1 MELYYAPPRQ
11 ISGDEIILEGD
22 ESAHLVRVMRKRS
35 GEDILVA
42 DGTGMAYS
50 AKIIATERRRT
61 ICRIIAR
68 HPQHNEPP
76 HHLTLAVGLTK
87 NPSRFDTLVEKTTE
101 IGVARIIPL
110 LTQRTIRHAP
120 RSERW
125 RAIALAAMKQSG
137 RSRLP
142 ELDEPASLIK
152 VLSEFNNTTA
162 AILHEG
168 ASGPSLK
175 GLDPVPGFVLIG
187 PEGGFTDEE
196 LQEALDRGC
205 RMASLGVRRLRT
217 ETAAV
222 AAAALILL
230 GGSPA
235 DSHPETR
242 RPED

>member
-1 MELYYAPPRQ
+1 MDLYYAPPQQ
-11 ISGDEIILEGD
+11 ITSDEIVLEGD

-50 AKIIATERRRT
+50 ARIIATERRRT
-61 ICRIIAR
+61 ICRIMAR

-76 HHLTLAVGLTK
+76 QRLTLAVGLTK

-110 LTQRTIRHAP
+110 LTHRTIRHAP

-142 ELDEPASLIK
+142 ELNEPASLDE
-152 VLSEFNNTTA
+152 VLSEVNTTSA

-168 ASGPSLK
+168 ASGPPLA
-175 GLDPVPGFVLIG
+175 GLDPVPGIVLIG

-196 LQEALDRGC
+196 LREALDRGC

-217 ETAAV
+217 ETAAM
-222 AAAALILL
+222 AAAALLLL
-230 GGSPA
+230 GPPPA
-235 DSHPETR
+235 NPHRKP
-242 RPED
+242 